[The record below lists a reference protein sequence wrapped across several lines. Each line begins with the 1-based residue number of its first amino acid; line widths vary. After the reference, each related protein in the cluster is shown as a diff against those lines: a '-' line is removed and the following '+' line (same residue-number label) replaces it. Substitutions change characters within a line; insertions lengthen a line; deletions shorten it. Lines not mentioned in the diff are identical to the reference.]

1 MQWTVIYHEEVDSD
15 LSSVGPS
22 NARRILKV
30 IEERLQRGEPEKAGK
45 LLRGEFKGLRRI
57 RTGNLRIIYN
67 VDSGSV
73 EVLVVAVGMRRDEE
87 VYALVASRLD
97 AVK

>member
-30 IEERLQRGEPEKAGK
+30 IEERLQKGEPEKAGK
-45 LLRGEFKGLRRI
+45 LLRGEFRGLRRI

-67 VDSGSV
+67 VDSGNV

-87 VYALVASRLD
+87 LYALVASRLD

>member
-30 IEERLQRGEPEKAGK
+30 IEERLQKGEPEKAGK
-45 LLRGEFKGLRRI
+45 LLRGEFRGLRRI

>member
-15 LSSVGPS
+15 LSSIGPS

-30 IEERLQRGEPEKAGK
+30 IEERLQKGEPEKAGK

>member
-1 MQWTVIYHEEVDSD
+1 MQWTVIYHEEVDND
-15 LSSVGPS
+15 LSSIGPS

-30 IEERLQRGEPEKAGK
+30 IEERLQNGEPEKAGK

>member
-15 LSSVGPS
+15 LSLIGPS

-30 IEERLQRGEPEKAGK
+30 IEERLQKGEPEKAGK

-73 EVLVVAVGMRRDEE
+73 EVLAVAVGMRRDEE

-97 AVK
+97 AEK

>member
-15 LSSVGPS
+15 LSLIGPS

-30 IEERLQRGEPEKAGK
+30 IEERLQKGEPEKAGK

-67 VDSGSV
+67 VDSGNV

-97 AVK
+97 DVK